1 MRKRSRAPKILSSEY
16 SAFRIKIQEIFKRK
30 LSKEPKVIY
39 DPMAGTAPL
48 IPFIETNGHTAYL
61 NDILPLHFFINR
73 SKTYQVFQ
81 QYQQQGY
88 DWYFQQLL
96 SCMAPLEGKVLC
108 ISDKWIDDSILRGL
122 VKAWHAAEKYDENSA
137 TLLKATI
144 LLCVRPFS
152 STTKSKNPTWL
163 KYGGISSGKD
173 LREIIGDSLTRFDEY
188 YRYHYGACH
197 IKKRGECIITER
209 NAVELHLPQK
219 VDFILTSP
227 PYCNRID
234 PVVQYGPENYFISAL
249 GHTIPEECL
258 VSITKVKDYNK
269 LEQDFEYLTTKSK
282 YACKLLTKIKASKKR
297 DDPSYY
303 LKYYTRYFAKLF
315 QVIDKVLNNLSATG
329 KMYIVTQDNTHRG
342 ERIQI
347 DRVLRELLRAS
358 GWQSKVI
365 RRWPRHHQG
374 LRHVY
379 RSAFISP
386 MQLEKL
392 MVIQR

>member
-1 MRKRSRAPKILSSEY
+1 MKNPKILSSEY
-16 SAFRIKIQEIFKRK
+16 GAFRYQIQEFFKRK

-61 NDILPLHFFINR
+61 NDIIPLHFFINKA
-73 SKTYQVFQ
+73 KTYQVFQ
-81 QYQQQGY
+81 QYQQYGY
-88 DWYFQQLL
+88 DWHFQQLL
-96 SCMAPLEGKVLC
+96 SCMTPLEGKVLC

-122 VKAWHAAEKYDENSA
+122 IQAWHATEQHDENSA
-137 TLLKATI
+137 TILKAAI
-144 LLCVRPFS
+144 LLCVRPLS

-163 KYGGISSGKD
+163 KYGGMSSGKN
-173 LREIIGDSLTRFDEY
+173 LQEIIKDSLARFDEY
-188 YRYHYGACH
+188 YRHHYESSNF
-197 IKKRGECIITER
+197 KKRGECIITKQ
-209 NAVELHLPQK
+209 NATELHLPQK

-234 PVVQYGPENYFISAL
+234 PVVLYGPEDYFLSAL

-258 VSITKVKDYNK
+258 VSITKVKDYDK
-269 LEQDFEYLTTKSK
+269 LERDLEYLRTKSK
-282 YACKLLTKIKASKKR
+282 YACKLLTKIEKSKKR
-297 DDPSYY
+297 DDPGYY
-303 LKYYTRYFAKLF
+303 LKYYTSYFAKLF
-315 QVIDKVLNNLSATG
+315 QVVDKVLSCLSATG
-329 KMYIVTQDNTHRG
+329 EMYIVTQDNSHRG
-342 ERIQI
+342 QRIQI
-347 DRVLRELLRAS
+347 DRVLRELLRAK
-358 GWQSKVI
+358 GWRSEVI

-392 MVIQR
+392 MVIRR